1 MIILYNL
8 LNNLIIYIIIYRIH
22 ICITH
27 LHTKPGV
34 ASLFIEDLKQELIEI
49 LKTPN
54 IELTGKV
61 NNKLFNQIR
70 VFFLILSIVIY
81 RWLCMECLPHCQIE
95 L

>member
-1 MIILYNL
+1 ML
-8 LNNLIIYIIIYRIH
+8 IYRIH

-34 ASLFIEDLKQELIEI
+34 ASLFIEDLRLELIEI

-54 IELTGKV
+54 VELTGKV

-70 VFFLILSIVIY
+70 VFFNIEY
-81 RWLCMECLPHCQIE
+81 RDFIDGYVRNVCHIAR
-95 L
+95 